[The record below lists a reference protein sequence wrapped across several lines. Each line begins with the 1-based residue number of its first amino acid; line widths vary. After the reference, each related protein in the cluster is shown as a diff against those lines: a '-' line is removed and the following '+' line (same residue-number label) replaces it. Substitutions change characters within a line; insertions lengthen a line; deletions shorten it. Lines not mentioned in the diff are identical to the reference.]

1 MELGSDVVTGVMV
14 YGCVEAIS
22 MSVCESVE
30 RSSDS
35 CEWKAPRPSLL
46 VRREAASPTYS
57 VHACVCVCV

>member
-14 YGCVEAIS
+14 YGWVEAIS

-35 CEWKAPRPSLL
+35 CE
-46 VRREAASPTYS
+46 
-57 VHACVCVCV
+57 